1 MAQHPA
7 KKRRCWAS
15 NMITV
20 EKATARLAGLK
31 AERLPYEN
39 KWKDIEDFICPGT
52 TAFYQDAEK
61 DIESDDDAILNTVP
75 SVAHRVL
82 ASGMQ
87 AGLTSP
93 SRPWF
98 RLDVPDI
105 RLAEFPPVQEWLK
118 KVQDIMYLVYTKSNF
133 YDSTQNLYGQ
143 LGGPGTGAMS
153 LFPDF
158 NHVIRCRT
166 YSVGSYWIS
175 NDASG
180 RTDTFA
186 REWQMTTSQMVEEFG
201 YEKCSAAIQHAYDR
215 GDYFLQWKV
224 MQLIEPNRTV
234 EKSAYG
240 WKGKNF
246 TAYWWEGTGNSKEF
260 LRIGG
265 HDIFPILCP
274 RWQTADNKVYA
285 RSPAWTALPDCKMLM
300 KMEESVNLGLDR
312 IVDPP
317 VIAPASAEGKID
329 TLPGGISYYD
339 EQVGTKGLRSLY
351 ENMNPPIQAIE
362 AKIAKIENQI
372 KTVFFN
378 DLFLMISTMDRSGI
392 TAREIAAK
400 EGEKLIML
408 GPVIERTKSELL
420 DPCIDIT
427 FDIALKAG
435 LIPEPPEELEGVPLQ
450 VDYISILAQA
460 QKMIGLSAMNEL
472 VTNIGSL
479 IQIGKPEALDK
490 LDADQFID
498 EAARM
503 LGIPPGIIVPDEDV
517 AKVRQVKAQQMA
529 QQEALA
535 QGQAMAEGAR
545 SLSETPVGDKS
556 ALEALMDMS
565 GGGLM

>member
-1 MAQHPA
+1 
-7 KKRRCWAS
+7 
-15 NMITV
+15 MITV

-61 DIESDDDAILNTVP
+61 DIESEDDAILNTVP

-153 LFPDF
+153 MFPDF

-166 YSVGSYWIS
+166 YSAGSYWIS
-175 NDASG
+175 NDSSG
-180 RTDTFA
+180 RVDTFA

-246 TAYWWEGTGNSKEF
+246 TAYWWEGAGQFK
-260 LRIGG
+260 RVPP
-265 HDIFPILCP
+265 HRRP
-274 RWQTADNKVYA
+274 RHI
-285 RSPAWTALPDCKMLM
+285 P
-300 KMEESVNLGLDR
+300 
-312 IVDPP
+312 
-317 VIAPASAEGKID
+317 D
-329 TLPGGISYYD
+329 TLPEMADCRQQGLCEISCLD
-339 EQVGTKGLRSLY
+339 RAAGLQDAHEDGRVRQPWTGS
-351 ENMNPPIQAIE
+351 
-362 AKIAKIENQI
+362 
-372 KTVFFN
+372 
-378 DLFLMISTMDRSGI
+378 DSGSSGDRSGLSRGENRHTSGRHI
-392 TAREIAAK
+392 LLRRTGRVKGTQVPVREHEPAHPGNRGKDRKDREPDKDGIFQRS
-400 EGEKLIML
+400 LPYDL
-408 GPVIERTKSELL
+408 HHGPVRDNGAGDRSQGRRKADNAWPGYRADQSELL

-529 QQEALA
+529 QQEAMA
-535 QGQAMAEGAR
+535 QGQALADGAK
-545 SLSETPVGDKS
+545 SLSETPVGEKS

>member
-1 MAQHPA
+1 M
-7 KKRRCWAS
+7 S
-15 NMITV
+15 MTV
-20 EKATARLAGLK
+20 EKATARIAGLK
-31 AERLPYEN
+31 ADRLIYEN
-39 KWKDIEDFICPGT
+39 KWRDIEDYISPGT
-52 TAFYQDAEK
+52 TAFYEDASKDVDAE
-61 DIESDDDAILNTVP
+61 DDAILNSVP

-82 ASGMQ
+82 TSGMQ

-98 RLDVPDI
+98 RLDVPDTG
-105 RLAEFPPVQEWLK
+105 LAEFPPVQAWLK
-118 KVQDIMYLVYTKSNF
+118 KVKDIMYLIYTKSNF
-133 YDSTQNLYGQ
+133 YDSTQSLYGQ

-153 LFPDF
+153 MFPDF

-166 YSVGSYWIS
+166 YSAGSYWIS
-175 NDASG
+175 NDSSG
-180 RTDTFA
+180 RVDTFA

-201 YEKCSAAIQHAYDR
+201 YKKVSAAVRNAYDQ
-215 GDYFLQWKV
+215 GDYFMKWKV
-224 MQLIEPNRTV
+224 MQLIEPNRRV
-234 EKSAYG
+234 EKGAYD
-240 WKGKNF
+240 WRGKPF
-246 TAYWWEGTGNSKEF
+246 TAYWWEESGNSKEF

-265 HDIFPILCP
+265 HEIFPVLCP

-285 RSPAWTALPDCKMLM
+285 RSPSWTALPDCKMLM
-300 KMEESVNLGLDR
+300 KLEESINLGFDR

-317 VIAPASAEGKID
+317 IIAPSSAEGKID

-339 EQVGTKGLRSLY
+339 EQQGTKGLRSLY
-351 ENMNPPIQAIE
+351 ENMNPPIQPLE
-362 AKIAKIENQI
+362 AKVAKIENQI

-408 GPVIERTKSELL
+408 GPVIERTKSEML
-420 DPCIDIT
+420 DPCIDLT

-435 LIPEPPEELEGVPLQ
+435 LIPPPPKELEGVPLQ

-472 VTNIGSL
+472 VSNIGSL
-479 IQIGKPEALDK
+479 ISIGKSEVIDK
-490 LDADQFID
+490 LDADQYID
-498 EAARM
+498 ETARM
-503 LGIPPGIIVPDEDV
+503 LGIAPGIIVSDDIV
-517 AKVRQVKAQQMA
+517 AQIRQGRAQQAA
-529 QQEALA
+529 QQQAIA
-535 QGQAMAEGAR
+535 QGQVLADGAK
-545 SLSETPVGDKS
+545 SLSETPVGEKS

>member
-1 MAQHPA
+1 MD
-7 KKRRCWAS
+7 
-15 NMITV
+15 MTV
-20 EKATARLAGLK
+20 EKTKARISGLK
-31 AERLPYEN
+31 EDRLIYKN
-39 KWKDIEDFICPGT
+39 KWWDIEDYISPGT
-52 TAFYQDAEK
+52 TAFYEDASKDVDAE
-61 DIESDDDAILNTVP
+61 DDAILNSVP

-82 ASGMQ
+82 TSGMQ

-98 RLDVPDI
+98 RLDVPDTG
-105 RLAEFPPVQEWLK
+105 LAEFPPVQAWLK
-118 KVQDIMYLVYTKSNF
+118 KVKDIMYLIYTKSNF
-133 YDSTQNLYGQ
+133 YDSTQSLYGQ

-153 LFPDF
+153 MFPDF

-166 YSVGSYWIS
+166 YSAGSYWIS
-175 NDASG
+175 NDSSG
-180 RTDTFA
+180 RVNTFA

-201 YEKCSAAIQHAYDR
+201 YKKVSAAVRNAYDQ
-215 GDYFLQWKV
+215 GDYFMKWKV
-224 MQLIEPNRTV
+224 MQLIEPNRRV
-234 EKSAYG
+234 EKGAYD
-240 WKGKNF
+240 WRGKPF
-246 TAYWWEGTGNSKEF
+246 TAYWWEESGNSKEF

-265 HDIFPILCP
+265 HEIFPVLCP

-285 RSPAWTALPDCKMLM
+285 RSPSWTALPDCKMLM
-300 KMEESVNLGLDR
+300 KLEESINLGFDR

-317 VIAPASAEGKID
+317 IIAPSSAEGKID

-339 EQVGTKGLRSLY
+339 EQQGTKGLRSLY
-351 ENMNPPIQAIE
+351 ENLNPPIQTLE
-362 AKIAKIENQI
+362 AKVAKIENQI

-408 GPVIERTKSELL
+408 GPVIERTKSEML
-420 DPCIDIT
+420 DPCIDLT

-435 LIPEPPEELEGVPLQ
+435 LIPPPPEELEGVPLQ

-472 VTNIGSL
+472 VSNIGSL
-479 IQIGKPEALDK
+479 ISIGKAEVIDK
-490 LDADQFID
+490 LDADQYID
-498 EAARM
+498 ETARM
-503 LGIPPGIIVPDEDV
+503 LGIAPGIIVSDDIV
-517 AKVRQVKAQQMA
+517 AQIRQGRAQQAA
-529 QQEALA
+529 QQQAMA
-535 QGQAMAEGAR
+535 QGQVLADGAK
-545 SLSETPVGDKS
+545 SLSETPVGEKS

>member
-1 MAQHPA
+1 MD
-7 KKRRCWAS
+7 
-15 NMITV
+15 MTV
-20 EKATARLAGLK
+20 EKTKARISGLK
-31 AERLPYEN
+31 EERLLYEN
-39 KWKDIEDFICPGT
+39 KWLDIEDYICPGT
-52 TAFYQDAEK
+52 TAFYEDSSKDVDAE
-61 DIESDDDAILNTVP
+61 DDAILNSVP

-82 ASGMQ
+82 TSGMQ

-98 RLDVPDI
+98 RLDVPDTG
-105 RLAEFPPVQEWLK
+105 LAEYPPVQAWLK
-118 KVQDIMYLVYTKSNF
+118 KVQDIMYLIYTKSNF
-133 YDSTQNLYGQ
+133 YDSTQSLYGQ

-153 LFPDF
+153 MFPDF

-166 YSVGSYWIS
+166 YSAGSYWIS
-175 NDASG
+175 NDSSG
-180 RTDTFA
+180 RVNTFA

-201 YEKCSAAIQHAYDR
+201 YKKVSAAVRNAYDQ
-215 GDYFLQWKV
+215 GDYFMKWKV
-224 MQLIEPNRTV
+224 MQLIEPNRRV
-234 EKSAYG
+234 EKGAYD
-240 WKGKNF
+240 WRGKPF
-246 TAYWWEGTGNSKEF
+246 TAYWWEESGNSIEF

-265 HDIFPILCP
+265 HEIFPVLCP

-285 RSPAWTALPDCKMLM
+285 RSPSWTALPDCKMLM
-300 KMEESVNLGLDR
+300 KLEESINLGFDR

-317 VIAPASAEGKID
+317 IIAPSSAEGKID

-339 EQVGTKGLRSLY
+339 EQQGTKGLRSLY
-351 ENMNPPIQAIE
+351 ENMNPPIQTLE
-362 AKIAKIENQI
+362 AKVAKIENQI

-408 GPVIERTKSELL
+408 GPVIERTKSEML
-420 DPCIDIT
+420 DPCIDLT

-435 LIPEPPEELEGVPLQ
+435 LIPPPPEELEGVPLQ

-472 VTNIGSL
+472 VSNIGSL
-479 IQIGKPEALDK
+479 ISIGKAEVIDK
-490 LDADQFID
+490 LDADQYID
-498 EAARM
+498 ETARM
-503 LGIPPGIIVPDEDV
+503 LGIAPGIIVSDDIV
-517 AKVRQVKAQQMA
+517 AQIRQGRAQQAA
-529 QQEALA
+529 QQQAMA
-535 QGQAMAEGAR
+535 QGQALADGAK
-545 SLSETPVGDKS
+545 SLSETPVGEKS